1 VKLSISTLIVAA
13 AVLVAAISA
22 ASGGRLSARLS
33 LQSVPG
39 GFAVAGRGF
48 GARERVVVRAS
59 VGSTAFRRVLVASPA
74 GRFST
79 TLPEADSSSCA
90 PVVVSVSATGRRGS
104 TAFVRHVQ
112 IPDAC
117 GIVVQP

>member
-1 VKLSISTLIVAA
+1 MKLSISTVIVAA
-13 AVLVAAISA
+13 VALAVAISA
-22 ASGGRLSARLS
+22 SPAGRVSPRLS

-48 GARERVVVRAS
+48 FARERVVLRAS
-59 VGSTAFRRVLVASPA
+59 VGSTAFRRLLVASPA

-79 TLPEADSSSCA
+79 TLPETDSSSCA
-90 PVVVSVSATGRRGS
+90 PVVVSASATGRRGS
-104 TAFVRHVQ
+104 TASVRHVQ